1 MDYMKKIISQSNFWY
16 NDGLRKAKIRDMS
29 GAIASLRRSL
39 QYNRGNIAARNLLG
53 LVYYGQGEIAEAL
66 VEWII
71 SKNLQPHKNA
81 ASEYIK
87 KVQDSSGELEVLNQ
101 AVKRYNQ
108 CLSYCGHNGEDMA
121 IIQLKKVIEM
131 HPSFLKAYQL
141 LALLYLQTEQYAK
154 ARQILKIARNLDT
167 TNEITLRYV
176 HELIT
181 GRGKKVRRGSR
192 TQRSR
197 KRGKNAVEYK
207 RGNETIIQPAQ
218 NALKFLTGKIT
229 ILNIVIGVLIGA
241 SVVWFLIAPAV
252 EETRNGKINKQII
265 ESSER
270 INALEA
276 QISAQTRTLDQYRA
290 ANSDTETAVQ
300 NAASTADSY
309 ENLISAYDQYRLGDY
324 SEELLADILLNIN
337 RNSLGDTGQAR
348 FDEMTAAVYPTACQI
363 RYDAGMESFN
373 VANYEYAI
381 NNLLQLVRM
390 EESYNSGE
398 ALLNLGLSY
407 LRSGDDQSATTYLTR
422 CNELFPNTDF
432 AIQAKASLD
441 EIAQANVA
449 EGENAAQ

>member
-1 MDYMKKIISQSNFWY
+1 MKKVISQSNHWY
-16 NDGLRKAKIRDMS
+16 NDGLGKAKIRDMS
-29 GAIASLRRSL
+29 GAIVSLRRSL
-39 QYNRGNIAARNLLG
+39 QYNRGNIKARNLLG
-53 LVYYGQGEIAEAL
+53 LVYYGRGEVAEAL

-71 SKNLQPHKNA
+71 SKNLQPAKNPA
-81 ASEYIK
+81 GEYIK
-87 KVQDSSGELEVLNQ
+87 KIQDSAGELEAINQ

-108 CLSYCGHNGEDMA
+108 CLAYCGQNGEDMA
-121 IIQLKKVIEM
+121 IIQLKKAVEM

-141 LALLYLQTEQYAK
+141 LALLYLHTEQYAK

-176 HELIT
+176 HELMT
-181 GRGKKVRRGSR
+181 GRGRK
-192 TQRSR
+192 TPR
-197 KRGKNAVEYK
+197 KRKKREKSAVEYK

-218 NALKFLTGKIT
+218 NALKLLTGKIT

-252 EETRNGKINKQII
+252 EETRNSKINKQMI

-276 QISAQTRTLDQYRA
+276 QVSAQTRTLDQYRSTNA
-290 ANSDTETAVQ
+290 DTETAAQ
-300 NAASTADSY
+300 NAAGTAESY
-309 ENLISAYDQYRLGDY
+309 ENLMSAYDQYRTGDY
-324 SEELLADILLNIN
+324 SEELLADTLLNIN

-348 FDEMTAAVYPTACQI
+348 FDEMTAAVYPAACQV
-363 RYDAGMESFN
+363 RYNAGMESFN

-390 EESYNSGE
+390 DESYNSGE

-407 LRSGDDQSATTYLTR
+407 LRSGDNQSATTYLTR

-432 AIQAKASLD
+432 ANQAKAGLE
-441 EIAQANVA
+441 EIAQANAA
-449 EGENAAQ
+449 EGADGA

>member
-29 GAIASLRRSL
+29 GAVVSLHRSL

-53 LVYYGQGEIAEAL
+53 LVYYGRGEIAEAL

-71 SKNLQPHKNA
+71 SKNLQPNKNA
-81 ASEYIK
+81 ASRYIK
-87 KVQDSSGELEVLNQ
+87 NVQDSASELEVLNQ

-108 CLSYCGHNGEDMA
+108 CLSYLGHNGEDMA

-181 GRGKKVRRGSR
+181 RRGKKTRRESK
-192 TQRSR
+192 T
-197 KRGKNAVEYK
+197 RGKNAVEYK
-207 RGNETIIQPAQ
+207 HGNETIIQPAQ
-218 NALKFLTGKIT
+218 NALKLLTGKIT
-229 ILNIVIGVLIGA
+229 ILNIAIGVLIGA

-252 EETRNGKINKQII
+252 EEARNSKINKQII

-276 QISAQTRTLDQYRA
+276 QVSAQTRTLDQYRN
-290 ANSDTETAVQ
+290 ANADTETAVQ
-300 NAASTADSY
+300 NAAGTADSY
-309 ENLISAYDQYRLGDY
+309 ENLMSAYDQYRLGSY
-324 SEELLADILLNIN
+324 SEEQLADVLLNIN
-337 RNSLGDTGQAR
+337 RNSLGGIGQAR

-363 RYDAGMESFN
+363 RYNAGMEAFN
-373 VANYEYAI
+373 AANYEYAI

-432 AIQAKASLD
+432 ANQAKAGLD
-441 EIAQANVA
+441 EIAQSNVT

>member
-1 MDYMKKIISQSNFWY
+1 MDYMKKIISQSNYWY
-16 NDGLRKAKIRDMS
+16 NDGLRKARIRDMS
-29 GAIASLRRSL
+29 GAIISLRRSL

-53 LVYYGQGEIAEAL
+53 LVYYGRGEIAEAL

-71 SKNLQPHKNA
+71 SKNLKPDKNV

-87 KVQDSSGELEVLNQ
+87 RVQDSAGELEVLNQ

-141 LALLYLQTEQYAK
+141 LALLYLKTEQYAK

-167 TNEITLRYV
+167 ANEITLRYV

-181 GRGKKVRRGSR
+181 GRGKKVRRE
-192 TQRSR
+192 SR

-207 RGNETIIQPAQ
+207 RGNETIIQPVQ
-218 NALKFLTGKIT
+218 NALKLLTGKIT

-276 QISAQTRTLDQYRA
+276 QVSAQTRTLDQYRA
-290 ANSDTETAVQ
+290 ANADTETAAQ
-300 NAASTADSY
+300 NAAGTADSY
-309 ENLISAYDQYRLGDY
+309 ENLISAYDQYSLGGY
-324 SEELLADILLNIN
+324 SEELLADVLLNIN
-337 RNSLGDTGQAR
+337 RNALGGIGQAR
-348 FDEMTAAVYPTACQI
+348 FDEMAAAVYPTACQI
-363 RYDAGMESFN
+363 RYDAGMEAFN

-381 NNLLQLVRM
+381 NNLLQVVRM

-398 ALLNLGLSY
+398 VLLNLGLSY
-407 LRSGDDQSATTYLTR
+407 LRSGDNQSATTYLTR

-432 AIQAKASLD
+432 ANQAKAGLD
-441 EIAQANVA
+441 EIAQANAA
-449 EGENAAQ
+449 EDKNAAQ